1 MANTLA
7 GSYFNKQTDGLQY
20 PPKIT
25 LCCGK
30 SVNNERRGEN
40 WVHTWF
46 FKQKESELRHSQGV
60 SLFRFPWAMGSPPE
74 KISSATLRSSVLTE
88 KKLFPFQLSRFF
100 LFSLESSPGYLLFCI
115 TPLPPKKTLPRP
127 RSPPRSF
134 FPHPLLVPFPFF
146 VPRIC
151 LPNVLCCSHP
161 FFYWTPS
168 AATFLSALLL
178 LQPPFFCLCP
188 YAATFCPTL
197 STASKSEANSLWPL
211 RMRHVTHWD
220 SGTWLR
226 MWSARTNNEKV
237 THA

>member
-134 FPHPLLVPFPFF
+134 FPHPLLVPLSFF
-146 VPRIC
+146 C
-151 LPNVLCCSHP
+151 ASDLPSQR
-161 FFYWTPS
+161 S
-168 AATFLSALLL
+168 L
-178 LQPPFFCLCP
+178 LQPPFFLLNSFCSHFFVCP
-188 YAATFCPTL
+188 TPFAATFFL
-197 STASKSEANSLWPL
+197 SLSLCSHL
-211 RMRHVTHWD
+211 LSHSFYGFKKR
-220 SGTWLR
+220 G
-226 MWSARTNNEKV
+226 
-237 THA
+237 